1 MKNTIHN
8 NIKNIVLLVD
18 MAIASVTQQ
27 IIEYTP
33 VMAFDNS
40 QQTQDRDI
48 VECIKKVSQNTSG
61 EFIIITIPGQV
72 VNYDA
77 LFITSPPKLTH
88 TEHMYNFSQCYV
100 DDCDEYDPNHPDK
113 SLIEQ
118 FCDWLQKPK

>member
-1 MKNTIHN
+1 
-8 NIKNIVLLVD
+8 
-18 MAIASVTQQ
+18 MAASVTQQ
-27 IIEYTP
+27 IVEYTP
-33 VMAFDNS
+33 VMAFDNN

-48 VECIKKVSQNTSG
+48 VDCVKKVSQNTSG

-77 LFITSPPKLTH
+77 LFITSSPKLAH

-100 DDCDEYDPNHPDK
+100 DDYDEYDSTHPDK

-118 FCDWLQKPK
+118 FCDWLHEPK